1 MKLTTTGYIKDGAI
15 VFRNLDRF
23 KGEIIESNWTEFEIT
38 VEKKKKSRSAQQ
50 NRWWWA
56 CMAILSNELGYRKEE
71 IHEICKY
78 KFLKRELVDENSGEV
93 FEYLKSTTDLTT
105 TEFSVLIES
114 VIQWAQDTL
123 KITLPLPNTQLQ
135 LLDHQK

>member
-23 KGEIIESNWTEFEIT
+23 KGEIIESNW
-38 VEKKKKSRSAQQ
+38 
-50 NRWWWA
+50 
-56 CMAILSNELGYRKEE
+56 
-71 IHEICKY
+71 
-78 KFLKRELVDENSGEV
+78 
-93 FEYLKSTTDLTT
+93 